1 MKPNI
6 LSTISVVVATIALA
20 SCSTDAETLEVQT
33 PTTYDEQ
40 YYQDLRDYKKTD
52 HEICY
57 VYYQNWR
64 PLEGVSG
71 YKDPASWGERFR
83 GLPDSVDIVNTWLG
97 VPTKEEHPI
106 AYADM
111 KYCQEKLGTRF
122 VVHTDASNYRHSVP
136 VLDESLNPIMKL
148 DANGAQ
154 VYDGNGQPVADTIFL
169 ADKINE
175 ETLKYYAR
183 AAVKEVVDAEM
194 DGMDWDFEGWGSSDL
209 LVVVKECDRYFGP
222 TGQWPEKLVIVD
234 YFNIA
239 PGRELNPYCDYLI
252 KQAYSGQ
259 GAGCRFVSGWD
270 NKKQVMVEAIHQNP
284 NGGQIENYAAWE
296 KRKKGGCGGFS
307 IRFNYNQDRLGVPYG
322 ALRRAI
328 QIMNPAIRK

>member
-1 MKPNI
+1 MKLNI
-6 LSTISVVVATIALA
+6 FPIYAVAGLLALA
-20 SCSTDAETLEVQT
+20 SCDTDTEAIEVQR

-40 YYQDLRDYKKTD
+40 YYQNLRDYKQTD

-97 VPTKEEHPI
+97 IPTKEEHPV
-106 AYADM
+106 AYDDM
-111 KYCQEKLGTRF
+111 KFCQEKLGTRF
-122 VVHTDASNYRHSVP
+122 VVHTDASNYNHHVP
-136 VLDESLNPIMKL
+136 VLDEELNPVMTT
-148 DANGAQ
+148 DASGKS
-154 VYDGNGQPVADTIFL
+154 VPDTIYL
-169 ADKINE
+169 ADRVDE
-175 ETLKYYAR
+175 QTLKYYAR

-194 DGMDWDFEGWGSSDL
+194 DGMDWDFEGWSSDNL
-209 LVVVKECDRYFGP
+209 LIVVRECDRYFGP
-222 TGQWPEKLVIVD
+222 DGKWPEKLVIVD
-234 YFNIA
+234 YFNRS
-239 PGRELNPYCDYLI
+239 PSGEMNPYCDYLI

-259 GAGCRFVSGWD
+259 GARCGYANGWD
-270 NKKQVMVEAIHQNP
+270 KDKQVMVEAIHQNP
-284 NGGQIENYAAWE
+284 DGGQIEDYAAWE
-296 KRKKGGCGGFS
+296 KGQKGGCGGYS

-328 QIMNPAIRK
+328 QIMNPAMKK